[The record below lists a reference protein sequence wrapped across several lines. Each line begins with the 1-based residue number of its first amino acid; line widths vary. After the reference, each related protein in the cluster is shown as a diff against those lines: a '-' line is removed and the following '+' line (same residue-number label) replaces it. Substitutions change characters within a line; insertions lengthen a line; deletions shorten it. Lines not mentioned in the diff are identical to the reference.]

1 MPEIATVSTSR
12 QAGSHGV
19 SQFAV
24 GLGAS
29 PRQPSPPHR
38 TMPAA
43 ATRLLFGPSRNTW
56 KARHNLLLPC
66 KVSKHIALLTRAAQR
81 RVAVRSGKGNSNR
94 PGRPLTTGMVRR
106 GNYNIARWVFL
117 QIGMLTRKAR
127 HPATDHLHWDKRV
140 LDESIT
146 MTIPVHVWGGVPRDK
161 AEVVFQFIQC
171 WVRQGLALARNALH
185 CRRWRH
191 PGGPPKPSEPPKT
204 VHV

>member
-29 PRQPSPPHR
+29 PCQPSPPHR

-56 KARHNLLLPC
+56 KARSNLLLPC

-106 GNYNIARWVFL
+106 GNCNIARWVL
-117 QIGMLTRKAR
+117 LADQNADGQDPCIRPLTTSIGTS
-127 HPATDHLHWDKRV
+127 
-140 LDESIT
+140 ESWT
-146 MTIPVHVWGGVPRDK
+146 
-161 AEVVFQFIQC
+161 
-171 WVRQGLALARNALH
+171 N
-185 CRRWRH
+185 
-191 PGGPPKPSEPPKT
+191 PSR
-204 VHV
+204 